1 MIMKKL
7 LIALTAV
14 LLIFLAVGCEDEKAP
29 TFNEDLRDS
38 PFVAYKD
45 KMDLFGNMPIDS
57 EKQMAGYLV
66 KDTKKVVYDSISDS
80 YTAYYFVQ
88 RPIGM
93 CFEVYSCGSD
103 GEVEDGSRPLM
114 AYLLK
119 TEGFSVIPYD
129 PYENDTFAF
138 AVEIDGVLQAGQAFL
153 ITDAINILKDDKSS
167 GEAFKGLVMRDR
179 NGNALTKTYLFP
191 GHVDIHSIGTRFEK
205 FDETKHGWVGEIK
218 GGPENLLNRISI
230 LSVYFDGAREST
242 YRYVDTPYIADS
254 INGNGEPV
262 WTE

>member
-1 MIMKKL
+1 MKKL

-57 EKQMAGYLV
+57 EKQMAGYLG
-66 KDTKKVVYDSISDS
+66 KNTKKVVYDSISDS

-88 RPIGM
+88 RPIGL

-103 GEVEDGSRPLM
+103 GVVEDGSRPLM
-114 AYLLK
+114 AYLLE
-119 TEGFSVIPYD
+119 TEGYSVNPNETKD
-129 PYENDTFAF
+129 FPF
-138 AVEIDGVLQAGQAFL
+138 AVEIDGVLTVGRAFL

-179 NGNALTKTYLFP
+179 NGNTLTKTYLFP
-191 GHVDIHSIGTRFEK
+191 GNVDIHSIGTRFEE

-230 LSVYFDGAREST
+230 LSVYFDGDVEYSP
-242 YRYVDTPYIADS
+242 RYVDTPYIADS

>member
-1 MIMKKL
+1 MKKL

-14 LLIFLAVGCEDEKAP
+14 LLIFLAIGCEDEKAP

-57 EKQMAGYLV
+57 EKQMFGDFG
-66 KDTKKVVYDSISDS
+66 KDKKRVVYDSISDS

-103 GEVEDGSRPLM
+103 GVVEDGSRPLM
-114 AYLLK
+114 AYLLEIK
-119 TEGFSVIPYD
+119 GYEIDENNYEATAIP
-129 PYENDTFAF
+129 F
-138 AVEIDGVLQAGQAFL
+138 AVEIDGVLQAGHALL

-191 GHVDIHSIGTRFEK
+191 GHVGIHSIGTRFEK

-230 LSVYFDGAREST
+230 LTVYFNGNMEEHI